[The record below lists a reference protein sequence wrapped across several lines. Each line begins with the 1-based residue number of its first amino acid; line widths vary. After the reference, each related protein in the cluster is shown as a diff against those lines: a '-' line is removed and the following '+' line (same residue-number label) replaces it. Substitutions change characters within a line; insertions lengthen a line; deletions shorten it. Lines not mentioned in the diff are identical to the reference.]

1 MKNILKNTVTSL
13 VAMFA
18 LATVADAQTTTID
31 LGGLGKAQS
40 E

>member
-1 MKNILKNTVTSL
+1 MKNILKTTVTSL